1 MRCKLPIGIQT
12 FSLIREEGHCYV
24 DKTPL
29 VARMAAEGKYYFLSR
44 PRRFGKSLLVSTL
57 AEAFAG
63 HRALFEGLYLAN
75 HWDWERRSPVIRI
88 DLGQGVVRSRE
99 DLERRLMRNLG
110 LLAETHDH
118 TLSARTPDEALEELV
133 LFMHHT
139 TGERVV
145 VLVDE
150 YDKPILDNLH
160 DPAQARL
167 IRDALRSLYSV
178 IKIQDAHLRFGFLTG
193 VSKFSKVSLFS
204 GLNNLI
210 DITLDPR
217 YATLCGY
224 TQQEL
229 QSVFADYLEDVDLEQ
244 VRHWYNGYNFLGE
257 RVYNPF
263 DVLLYL
269 DSRLLRP
276 YWFESGTP
284 TFLVELMRRRGFDAA
299 ALEQIEVTD
308 RLLGSFDIDAIEPET
323 LLFQTGYLTIQGE
336 RGMPGAAIY
345 QLGLPNQEVRQ
356 SLSDHFLAELSRS
369 GQRQDR
375 NKLGLYDALEADD
388 PAALERLFHA
398 FFAAIPHDWYRNNQL
413 AGYEGYYAS
422 VVYCYFAALG
432 IDLIAEDATNHGRI
446 DLTVRHRGRVWLI
459 EFKVNEM
466 TQPGRA
472 LDQLKAR
479 GYAAKYAGSPVT
491 LIGIEFSRESR
502 NLSRFEWERLT
513 PAPG

>member
-63 HRALFEGLYLAN
+63 HRALFEGLYLAD

-229 QSVFADYLEDVDLEQ
+229 QSVFAE
-244 VRHWYNGYNFLGE
+244 
-257 RVYNPF
+257 
-263 DVLLYL
+263 
-269 DSRLLRP
+269 
-276 YWFESGTP
+276 
-284 TFLVELMRRRGFDAA
+284 
-299 ALEQIEVTD
+299 
-308 RLLGSFDIDAIEPET
+308 
-323 LLFQTGYLTIQGE
+323 
-336 RGMPGAAIY
+336 
-345 QLGLPNQEVRQ
+345 
-356 SLSDHFLAELSRS
+356 
-369 GQRQDR
+369 
-375 NKLGLYDALEADD
+375 LGLYDALEADD

-466 TQPGRA
+466 TRPGRA

-479 GYAAKYAGSPVT
+479 DYAAKYAGSPVT

>member
-1 MRCKLPIGIQT
+1 
-12 FSLIREEGHCYV
+12 
-24 DKTPL
+24 
-29 VARMAAEGKYYFLSR
+29 
-44 PRRFGKSLLVSTL
+44 
-57 AEAFAG
+57 
-63 HRALFEGLYLAN
+63 
-75 HWDWERRSPVIRI
+75 
-88 DLGQGVVRSRE
+88 
-99 DLERRLMRNLG
+99 
-110 LLAETHDH
+110 
-118 TLSARTPDEALEELV
+118 
-133 LFMHHT
+133 
-139 TGERVV
+139 
-145 VLVDE
+145 
-150 YDKPILDNLH
+150 LH

-167 IRDALRSLYSV
+167 IRDALRSLYSA

-229 QSVFADYLEDVDLEQ
+229 QSVFAE
-244 VRHWYNGYNFLGE
+244 
-257 RVYNPF
+257 
-263 DVLLYL
+263 
-269 DSRLLRP
+269 
-276 YWFESGTP
+276 
-284 TFLVELMRRRGFDAA
+284 
-299 ALEQIEVTD
+299 
-308 RLLGSFDIDAIEPET
+308 
-323 LLFQTGYLTIQGE
+323 
-336 RGMPGAAIY
+336 
-345 QLGLPNQEVRQ
+345 
-356 SLSDHFLAELSRS
+356 
-369 GQRQDR
+369 
-375 NKLGLYDALEADD
+375 LGLYDALEADD
-388 PAALERLFHA
+388 PAALESLFHA

-432 IDLIAEDATNHGRI
+432 IDLIAEDATSHGRI

-472 LDQLKAR
+472 LDQLKTR

-513 PAPG
+513 PAPN